1 MDRRQFIRSAFLPAL
16 GFGAVLIL
24 DLLSATVFAATSP
37 IFPRRKVENVGKL
50 VDETLAALGAWGVLL
65 ILTTRSWSN
74 RISVGPPL
82 LI

>member
-1 MDRRQFIRSAFLPAL
+1 MDRRQFIRSAFQPAL
-16 GFGAVLIL
+16 VFGAVLIL